1 MNDLSNVS
9 QSPKLIAVDLGCGT
23 QKEKGFIGVDIVP
36 ADQVDVVADLN
47 QGFPFPDH
55 SVDLVKAHD
64 FIEYLP
70 DRIKTM
76 NELWRICK
84 PGAIVDI
91 LVPSTDGRGAFQD
104 PTHVSFWNI
113 NSFMYYCQEY
123 PPYLTL
129 CRSHYGFKGEFK
141 IVNIQQIETAPQV
154 FHVHAVLQA
163 IKSETITPLNLKHIN
178 LIVFPD
184 WQKGKELIFNELV
197 KVFQA
202 IINHPKS
209 QEICLLIDTQ
219 NIDLEEV
226 EFLIADVLMNICY
239 ENEIEKEEELLPIIN
254 LLEVNYL
261 QEYQGL
267 LPNLNARIFLEYY
280 NNELINNINFET
292 LEELKIEELEAQT
305 FEKVISDKFLIELP
319 KIEANKMELSPV
331 ISGNLIVRP
340 TPAQDNPLWRYF
352 CNNQGRL
359 IHKWHH
365 YFDIYHNHF
374 SRFRGKE
381 VKILEIGVFHGGSL
395 QMWKEY
401 FGDQAFIYGV
411 DINPKCQE
419 LEEERIK
426 IFIGDQADRNFL
438 KMLKNEIGIVDIII
452 DDGGHLMDQ
461 QINSFEELY
470 PAVSETGIYL
480 VEDLHTSYWQG
491 YGGGYKKA
499 GTFIEYAKNLI
510 DSINAY
516 HSPELTPSYFTKTC
530 TGIHFYDSVLILE
543 KYPNYEYP
551 KDSKTGYPSF

>member
-9 QSPKLIAVDLGCGT
+9 QPPKLIAVDLGCGT

-64 FIEYLP
+64 FIEHLP

-163 IKSETITPLNLKHIN
+163 IKSETIIPLNLNKIN

-184 WQKGKELIFNELV
+184 WQKEKEFIFNELV

-202 IINHPKS
+202 IINHPKT

-239 ENEIEKEEELLPIIN
+239 ENEIEKEEEHTPIIS
-254 LLEVNYL
+254 LLKVNSL

-267 LPNLNARIFLEYY
+267 IPVLNARIILDTD
-280 NNELINNINFET
+280 NKQLIKKISYDHITSLTLET
-292 LEELKIEELEAQT
+292 L
-305 FEKVISDKFLIELP
+305 
-319 KIEANKMELSPV
+319 
-331 ISGNLIVRP
+331 
-340 TPAQDNPLWRYF
+340 
-352 CNNQGRL
+352 
-359 IHKWHH
+359 
-365 YFDIYHNHF
+365 
-374 SRFRGKE
+374 
-381 VKILEIGVFHGGSL
+381 
-395 QMWKEY
+395 
-401 FGDQAFIYGV
+401 
-411 DINPKCQE
+411 
-419 LEEERIK
+419 
-426 IFIGDQADRNFL
+426 
-438 KMLKNEIGIVDIII
+438 KND
-452 DDGGHLMDQ
+452 
-461 QINSFEELY
+461 
-470 PAVSETGIYL
+470 
-480 VEDLHTSYWQG
+480 
-491 YGGGYKKA
+491 
-499 GTFIEYAKNLI
+499 
-510 DSINAY
+510 
-516 HSPELTPSYFTKTC
+516 
-530 TGIHFYDSVLILE
+530 
-543 KYPNYEYP
+543 
-551 KDSKTGYPSF
+551 